1 MANQVPSIWPGS
13 SSFFPGDTP
22 FGLYDNDTQFQCD
35 IEKAADWCGKKLGY
49 PLVDIELQ
57 QQNFFACFEEA
68 VSEYNAQINYQNIKD
83 NLFTL
88 KGESTGSNLTHR
100 NITPTQNNIVRLS
113 NTYGTEVGVGG
124 KVPWKR
130 TSISVVKDTQTY
142 DLNALVSDVSE
153 SGKAITIKKLHYEA
167 KPAITRYFDPYVGT
181 GNNSQA
187 MLDGFGW
194 GNMSPAISYVLMPM
208 YADLLRIQAI
218 EFNDMI
224 RKSAYTFELIN
235 NQLRIFPIPD
245 SNYNFW
251 LDYVLDEST
260 SPISG
265 SSGIGSI
272 SDFSNIP
279 YNNMTYSQIN
289 QAGKQWIK
297 KYTAALSK
305 ELLGII
311 RSKYGEIPIPGG
323 GVSMDGDTLR
333 SEASTE
339 KDSLIERLREDLEA
353 TSRRNMLE
361 REKEIS
367 EFQQETLGRNP
378 YPIYV
383 A

>member
-1 MANQVPSIWPGS
+1 MAEQVPNIWPGS

-22 FGLYDNDTQFQCD
+22 FGMYDTDTDFQSD
-35 IEKAADWCGKKLGY
+35 IEKVADWCGKRLGY

-57 QQNFFACFEEA
+57 QESFFACFEE
-68 VSEYNAQINYQNIKD
+68 SINEYSAQVNYQNIKD

-88 KGESTGSNLTHR
+88 QGESTGSNLSHR

-113 NTYGTEVGVGG
+113 DTYGTEAGVGG
-124 KVPWKR
+124 KVSWKR
-130 TSISVVKDTQTY
+130 QKIAVTTNIQTY
-142 DLNALVSDVSE
+142 DLNALVSDVTE
-153 SGKAITIKKLHYEA
+153 SGKSITVKRLHYEA

-181 GNNSQA
+181 GNTSQN

-194 GNMSPAISYVLMPM
+194 GNMSPAISYVLMPI
-208 YADLLRIQAI
+208 YADLLRTQAI
-218 EFNDMI
+218 EFNDLV
-224 RKSAYTFELIN
+224 RKSAYTFELVN

-245 SNYNFW
+245 GNYNLW
-251 LDYVLDEST
+251 LDYVVDEDK

-265 SSGIGSI
+265 SSGVGVV

-279 YNNMTYSQIN
+279 YNTMTYSQIN
-289 QAGKQWIK
+289 QAGKQWIR
-297 KYTAALSK
+297 KYTFALSK

-333 SEASTE
+333 SEAATE
-339 KDSLIERLREDLEA
+339 KDSLIERLRTDLEA

-361 REKEIS
+361 RESEIA
-367 EFQQETLGRNP
+367 EFQQGTLGRNP

>member
-1 MANQVPSIWPGS
+1 VAKQVPNIWPGS

-22 FGLYDNDTQFQCD
+22 FGMYDTDTDFQSD
-35 IEKAADWCGKKLGY
+35 IEKVADWCGKRLGY

-57 QQNFFACFEEA
+57 QESFFACFEE
-68 VSEYNAQINYQNIKD
+68 SINEYSAQVNYQNIKD

-88 KGESTGSNLTHR
+88 QGESTGSNLSHR

-113 NTYGTEVGVGG
+113 DTYGTEAGVGG
-124 KVPWKR
+124 KVSWKR
-130 TSISVVKDTQTY
+130 QKIAVTTNIQTY
-142 DLNALVSDVSE
+142 DLNALVSDVTE
-153 SGKAITIKKLHYEA
+153 SGKSITVKRLHYEA

-181 GNNSQA
+181 GNTSQN

-194 GNMSPAISYVLMPM
+194 GNMSPAISYVLMPI
-208 YADLLRIQAI
+208 YADLLRTQAI
-218 EFNDMI
+218 EFNDLV
-224 RKSAYTFELIN
+224 RKSAYTFELVN

-245 SNYNFW
+245 GNYNLW
-251 LDYVLDEST
+251 LDYVVDEDK

-265 SSGIGSI
+265 SSGVGVV

-279 YNNMTYSQIN
+279 YNTMTYSQIN
-289 QAGKQWIK
+289 QAGKQWIR
-297 KYTAALSK
+297 KYTFALSK

-333 SEASTE
+333 SEAATE
-339 KDSLIERLREDLEA
+339 KDSLIERLRTDLEA

-361 REKEIS
+361 RESEIA
-367 EFQQETLGRNP
+367 EFQQGTLGRNP